1 MTPQSSHAV
10 VLYWTVPTDLAPG
23 FYIFSASPSSNLGI
37 QAMSSIVKLTDAGA
51 GARGL
56 FGKTRRAG

>member
-1 MTPQSSHAV
+1 MPK
-10 VLYWTVPTDLAPG
+10 DLAPG
-23 FYIFSASPSSNLGI
+23 FYIFSASPASNVGI
-37 QAMSSIVKLTDAGA
+37 QAMSSIIKVTADAGA